1 MIASPVLAVR
11 KAIRT
16 SIDASPQLQALLKN
30 GTLLDEAPSG
40 LDPPYGYFAETQM
53 RDWSSDD
60 SNGAEQ
66 FITLSVVSFH
76 HGVAAA
82 VEIGQQIIE
91 RLNHASLALD
101 GHSLVDIAFISMETR
116 REQNGRLSKVNI
128 RFRVMTEYS

>member
-1 MIASPVLAVR
+1 MAPCPILAVR

-16 SIDASPQLQALLKN
+16 RINLSPQLQTFLKN
-30 GTLLDEAPSG
+30 GTILDEAPSS
-40 LDPPYGYFAETQM
+40 LDPPYGYFAETQI

-66 FITLSVVSFH
+66 FFTLSIVTLH
-76 HGVAAA
+76 HGVAVAL
-82 VEIGQQIIE
+82 EIGHQIIE
-91 RLNHASLALD
+91 QLNHQPLILD

-128 RFRVMTEYS
+128 RFRVMTEYP